1 MKKTAAALIPLL
13 ALLTACSPGMVP
25 TATPSPSAQQSLS
38 HAQRSAADYFA
49 FTADTYMEYGGAG
62 NEYAAYAQYVDYRKD
77 RLAQVRQIT
86 GGTTTVRVYQ
96 LSDDRISEVFS
107 RGETYYRYDYT
118 GERGRENVLLKN
130 PIAEGNSWTLEGGDT
145 RSITAVDT
153 EVKTG
158 AGNYKAVE
166 VTTRGKAYTQKDYY
180 AEGVGLIKSVYQP
193 FGEETA
199 IETTLERIA
208 PETSLQTDIRL
219 FFAHPD
225 KDRTVYEDRSVS
237 VDTNQEMAFVID
249 AEIKSPPPASGLIPP
264 LYSFV
269 RVLGV
274 KLDADDGI
282 VTVDLT
288 PSFIAG
294 PEEEARIE
302 DLRLQAVANTFG
314 RYYQVPK
321 AIMTIEGAPYKSTRR
336 SFAAGEYITVDEEN
350 AVEYTH

>member
-1 MKKTAAALIPLL
+1 MKKMATALILLL
-13 ALLTACSPGMVP
+13 ALLTACSPGNVTP
-25 TATPSPSAQQSLS
+25 ATPPPSAQQSLS
-38 HAQRSAADYFA
+38 RAQRSAADYFA
-49 FTADTYMEYGGAG
+49 FAADTYMEYGGAG

-77 RLAQVRQIT
+77 GIAQVRQIT
-86 GGTTTVRVYQ
+86 GGTTTVRVYR

-118 GERGRENVLLKN
+118 DERGRENVLLKD
-130 PIAEGNSWTLEGGDT
+130 PIAEGNSWTLESGDM

-153 EVKTG
+153 EIKTG

-193 FGEETA
+193 FGDETA
-199 IETTLERIA
+199 VETTLERIA
-208 PETSLQTDIRL
+208 PETSLQTDVRL

-237 VDTNQEMAFVID
+237 VDTNQEMAFVFD
-249 AEIKSPPPASGLIPP
+249 AELKIPPGASGLIPP
-264 LYSFV
+264 LHSFV
-269 RVLGV
+269 HVLGV

-288 PSFIAG
+288 PAFIAG
-294 PEEEARIE
+294 PEEEARLE

-321 AIMTIEGAPYKSTRR
+321 AIITIEGAPYKSTRR

-350 AVEYTH
+350 AVEYAH